1 MASLQGTIL
10 IKLMYLGW
18 YFVWIHI
25 DIISVVIWMCGATK
39 MDRIRNGSI
48 RMKVGEI
55 SKKVQERR
63 HVMRKDEHY
72 VGKRMRSMDVAGKRR
87 KGRPKRRWMD
97 NVNVDLREERKKL
110 YLTPNRQMYNAS
122 KSHIRYKIRAIY
134 THAYAWTHV
143 NKHSS

>member
-1 MASLQGTIL
+1 
-10 IKLMYLGW
+10 
-18 YFVWIHI
+18 
-25 DIISVVIWMCGATK
+25 MCGATK

-63 HVMRKDEHY
+63 HVMRKDEDY
-72 VGKRMRSMDVAGKRR
+72 VGKRMLSMDAAGKRR
-87 KGRPKRRWMD
+87 KGRPNRRWVD

-122 KSHIRYKIRAIY
+122 HIRYKIRAIY
-134 THAYAWTHV
+134 THAYMHGHIYTIICLKSVWRRSHNAV
-143 NKHSS
+143 RNSGSIASGDVSN